1 MTSIAISD
9 DRWKR
14 LPWKKFQKNLFRLQ
28 KRIYKAQKVGNYKL
42 VRILQKL
49 VLKSKAAKLLAI
61 RQITQLNTGKCTAG
75 IDGVK
80 NLHCHQRLTLA
91 TQLNINHWHHA
102 KLKRVWIPKS
112 NGEQRP
118 LGIPT
123 IKDRVYQC
131 LVKYALEPACEAY
144 FNANSYGFR
153 PARSTHDIQ
162 KMLFTNLNSNAKGLS
177 KRILELDIEKCF
189 DRIDHQYLMSQI
201 SLPKA
206 AKLGIYR
213 AIKAGVL
220 NERQVT
226 EMGSPQGGVISPL
239 LANIALHGLENV
251 GYKLRHKVVNGQ
263 GWINALTGI
272 RSADDCV
279 FILERLD
286 DADALRIAID
296 GFLKIRG
303 LNVKEAK
310 TKLVQST
317 EGFDFLGWKFI
328 VRKDGRFLCT
338 PSDKNY
344 KTIKGKIKSSLK
356 DTNYTLEQ
364 RIAKVSSIIRG
375 WRKYHQY
382 CDMSQHS
389 LWHTSYWVWKFI
401 RKQGRFNR
409 WQTNG
414 ILKKVSPS
422 VPWSAAKF
430 VKVKGDKSPYDG
442 DLLYWSKRNSAL
454 YDGAIAK
461 TLAKQ
466 QFKCQHCN
474 LSFLSDDLI
483 ELHHIDGNHH
493 NWKSSNLEALH
504 RYCHQH
510 QIVHSLKRNKSG
522 R

>member
-1 MTSIAISD
+1 MQT
-9 DRWKR
+9 
-14 LPWKKFQKNLFRLQ
+14 
-28 KRIYKAQKVGNYKL
+28 
-42 VRILQKL
+42 
-49 VLKSKAAKLLAI
+49 
-61 RQITQLNTGKCTAG
+61 
-75 IDGVK
+75 
-80 NLHCHQRLTLA
+80 
-91 TQLNINHWHHA
+91 
-102 KLKRVWIPKS
+102 
-112 NGEQRP
+112 
-118 LGIPT
+118 PT
-123 IKDRVYQC
+123 D
-131 LVKYALEPACEAY
+131 A
-144 FNANSYGFR
+144 R
-153 PARSTHDIQ
+153 PARSTYDVQ

-272 RSADDCV
+272 RYADDCV

-317 EGFDFLGWKFI
+317 EGFNFLGWKFS
-328 VRKDGRFLCT
+328 VRPDGRFLCT

-344 KTIKGKIKSSLK
+344 KTVKRKIKSSLK

-364 RIAKVSSIIRG
+364 RMAKVSSIIRG
-375 WRKYHQY
+375 WRNYHQY
-382 CDMSQHS
+382 CDMSQHA
-389 LWHTSYWVWKFI
+389 LWHTSHWAWKFI

-409 WQTNG
+409 RQTNT
-414 ILKKVSPS
+414 ILKKVSPAVS
-422 VPWSAAKF
+422 WAAAKF

-454 YDGAIAK
+454 YDGATAK

-466 QFKCQHCN
+466 QYKCQHCN
-474 LSFLSDDLI
+474 LSFLPDDLI
-483 ELHHIDGNHH
+483 ELHHIDGNHN
-493 NWKSSNLEALH
+493 NWKSSNLVALH

-510 QIVHSLKRNKSG
+510 QIIHSLKRDKSG
-522 R
+522 RWSRDL